1 MIKKWKKLMRKNA
14 PHNFP
19 GVTSSNCLTWPTNT
33 PKTAKDY
40 LFTVINYKDGQQ
52 KKLENGKCLS
62 LKNDWNDYQN
72 SWQLVFLQST
82 NWLFDELLQLYI
94 FFSN

>member
-1 MIKKWKKLMRKNA
+1 MRKNA

-62 LKNDWNDYQN
+62 LKND
-72 SWQLVFLQST
+72 
-82 NWLFDELLQLYI
+82 
-94 FFSN
+94 